1 MSTQAMTQPM
11 TTTPDLLRTTLRV
24 DSWSTGAFGVV
35 MLAGA
40 KWFDALLGLP
50 VSWSVAFGVTMLG
63 GAAVLA
69 LIAGH
74 ERIPARLAVAVLV
87 VNTLSCVGL
96 VVLACTDVV
105 ALTGLG
111 RVFMV
116 VGALAVAVFGEF
128 EFIGLRQALRMRRQP
143 LVELS

>member
-1 MSTQAMTQPM
+1 MTRS
-11 TTTPDLLRTTLRV
+11 TTPDLLRATLRV
-24 DSWSTGAFGVV
+24 DSWFTGAFSVV

-40 KWFDALLGLP
+40 KWFDGLLGLP
-50 VSWSVAFGVTMLG
+50 VSWSVAFGIAMLG

-69 LIAGH
+69 LIAGY
-74 ERIPARLAVAVLV
+74 ERIPARLAAAVLV

-105 ALTGLG
+105 ELTGLG

-116 VGALAVAVFGEF
+116 VGAVAVAVFGEF
-128 EFIGLRQALRMRRQP
+128 EFVGLRRVLRMSGRP
-143 LVELS
+143 A

>member
-1 MSTQAMTQPM
+1 MSTQPM
-11 TTTPDLLRTTLRV
+11 TRSMTTAQELLRTTLRV

-40 KWFDALLGLP
+40 KWFDGLLGLP
-50 VSWSVAFGVTMLG
+50 VSWSVAFGIAMLG

-69 LIAGH
+69 LIAGY
-74 ERIPARLAVAVLV
+74 ERIPARLAAAVLV

-105 ALTGLG
+105 ELTGLG

-116 VGALAVAVFGEF
+116 VGAVAVAVFGEF
-128 EFIGLRQALRMRRQP
+128 EFVGLRRVLRMSGRP
-143 LVELS
+143 A